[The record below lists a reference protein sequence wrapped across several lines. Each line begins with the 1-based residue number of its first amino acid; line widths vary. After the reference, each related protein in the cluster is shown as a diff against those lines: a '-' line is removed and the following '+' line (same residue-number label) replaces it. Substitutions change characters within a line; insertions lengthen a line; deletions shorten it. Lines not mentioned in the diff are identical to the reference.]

1 MQRSVIVTLV
11 IVALV
16 GLLASQSIFFVRE
29 TQRGLVLQLG
39 EPIEP
44 VRQPG
49 LNFKIPF
56 IQTAV
61 LLENRILTFVIPKT
75 LSLSSDMK
83 PFEIDNYACW
93 RIVDPLLF
101 VKTLRSEEI
110 ARDRL
115 KNIVY
120 SKLRAAIGSE
130 TLKNVVDTNR
140 TAIMRDVL
148 AVTNQQAKA
157 YGVEIIDVRIKR
169 SDLPNRVAIFE
180 RMNSDRKK
188 MANQYRS
195 EGLSLQRDIRSL
207 AEKQRDITLAEAHK
221 ASSIIRGE
229 ADARVASIF
238 AASLSTAPELFEF
251 IKSLDIYRKAF
262 NQNSKMVFSSDD
274 PLLRYLQ

>member
-1 MQRSVIVTLV
+1 MQRSAIVLIV
-11 IVALV
+11 VVALL

-44 VRQPG
+44 VRKPG
-49 LNFKIPF
+49 LNFKLPF

-101 VKTLRSEEI
+101 VKTMRTEEI

-140 TAIMRDVL
+140 TVIMRNVL
-148 AVTNQQAKA
+148 AGANQQAMA
-157 YGVEIIDVRIKR
+157 YGVEIVDVRIKR
-169 SDLPNRVAIFE
+169 SDLPNRQAIFE

-221 ASSIIRGE
+221 SSSIIRGE
-229 ADARVASIF
+229 AEARVASIF
-238 AASLSTAPELFEF
+238 ANALSIAPEFFEF
-251 IKSLDIYRKAF
+251 VKSLDIYKKAF

-274 PLLRYLQ
+274 PLLRHMQ

>member
-1 MQRSVIVTLV
+1 MQRSAVTILV
-11 IVALV
+11 IVVLV

-49 LNFKIPF
+49 LNFKLPF

-101 VKTLRSEEI
+101 VKTMRTEEI

-115 KNIVY
+115 RNIVY

-148 AVTNQQAKA
+148 AGANQQAMA
-157 YGVEIIDVRIKR
+157 YGVEIVDVRIKR
-169 SDLPNRVAIFE
+169 SDLPNRQAIFE
-180 RMNSDRKK
+180 RMNADRKR
-188 MANQYRS
+188 MANLYRS
-195 EGLSLQRDIRSL
+195 EGMSLQRDIRSL
-207 AEKQRDITLAEAHK
+207 AEKQRDVALAEAHK
-221 ASSIIRGE
+221 TSSIIRGE

-238 AASLSTAPELFEF
+238 ASALSTAPELYEF
-251 IKSLDIYRKAF
+251 TKSLDIYKKAF
-262 NQNSKMVFSSDD
+262 NQNSKMVFSADD
-274 PLLRYLQ
+274 PLLRHLQ